1 MPVRT
6 LMTAEQFDALPEEEG
21 RTWELLDGNLIEAPS
36 ATPEHNL
43 IPGRLFAL
51 LYSFV
56 RSGKLGKLLLET
68 DLAVRHD
75 SRLRPDMGF
84 FSAETWRSI
93 ELDRVPVRHAPNIA
107 FEIISP
113 SETATTINR
122 KVQAYLAWGV
132 REVWL
137 IYPETRTVEVQV
149 PGSARILADNAF
161 LSSSLVPGWRT
172 QISEIFEDLT

>member
-21 RTWELLDGNLIEAPS
+21 RKWELLDGELIEVSS

-43 IPGRLFAL
+43 ILGRLFAL

-56 RSGKLGKLLLET
+56 RSERLGKLLLET
-68 DLAVRHD
+68 DLAVRND

-84 FSAETWRSI
+84 FSAETWRAI
-93 ELDRVPVRHAPNIA
+93 EIDRVPVRHAPDIA

-132 REVWL
+132 HEVWL
-137 IYPETRTVEVQV
+137 IYPETRTVEVHV
-149 PGSARILADNAF
+149 PGSARILADNA
-161 LSSSLVPGWRT
+161 SLATTLIPGWRIR
-172 QISEIFEDLT
+172 ISELFEDL